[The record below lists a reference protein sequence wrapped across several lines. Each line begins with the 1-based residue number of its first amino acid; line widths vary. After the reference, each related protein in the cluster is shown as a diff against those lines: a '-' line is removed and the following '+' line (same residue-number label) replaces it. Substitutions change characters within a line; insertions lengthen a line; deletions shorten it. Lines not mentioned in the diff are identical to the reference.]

1 VGVFQKNIKTAVN
14 NQAYWLYAEE
24 ILCKNTADKGNPVY
38 DQNQRRI
45 VTFDHSEG
53 ALAGEGRGMRAASF
67 LRPSTGSKLPKSSA
81 ENPQKWPQIPFRVA
95 NSRQQRD

>member
-1 VGVFQKNIKTAVN
+1 MGVFQKNIKTAVN

-53 ALAGEGRGMRAASF
+53 ALAGEGARYAGGIISSAIDGIKIAEVISGKPSKMASNT
-67 LRPSTGSKLPKSSA
+67 LQGSKFPPA
-81 ENPQKWPQIPFRVA
+81 T
-95 NSRQQRD
+95 